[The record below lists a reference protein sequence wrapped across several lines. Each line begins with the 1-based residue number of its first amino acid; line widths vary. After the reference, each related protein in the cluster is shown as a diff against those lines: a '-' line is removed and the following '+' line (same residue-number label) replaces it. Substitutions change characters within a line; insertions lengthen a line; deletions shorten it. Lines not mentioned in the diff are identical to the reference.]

1 MKNTLTFLKGALKEN
16 AVVVL
21 GLSGG
26 PDSMCLFHMLLEL
39 REKYNLKIIGTHVN
53 HNVRSESEEEE
64 KFVRRICKENNCLF
78 ESIKLNIKEKTNFE
92 CKARTERYAFFNQVI
107 NKYQANFLMTAHHG
121 DDLTETIL
129 MHLTRGS
136 NLSGYAGFKK
146 RTIYPQYELLRPLIY
161 MTKEEI
167 LVYCHTNG
175 IEYRVD
181 KSNENEMYTRNRYR
195 KHLLPFLK
203 QENKKVHHK
212 FLKFS
217 EELEQV
223 EEYLEKNAKIA
234 LTHVYD
240 FDKVN
245 LHEWKQLD
253 SLMKKRVIEYIL
265 EEEYQN
271 DISKINEKHVELV
284 LNLCESVKPNMCV
297 ELPLRKKIVKEYDT
311 LYFYNK
317 EKKNRK
323 EYKVD
328 KEVKI
333 SDFEKLIQLDDTD
346 IQKSNFII
354 RLNSNEIALPLKIRT
369 RKEKDKMEV
378 KNLKGTKKIKDIF
391 IDEKVPKSKRDEI
404 PILVDNNG
412 TILWILGLKK
422 SKFDKN
428 KDEFYDIIYKYVIS
442 EEQKNEQ
449 K

>member
-1 MKNTLTFLKGALKEN
+1 MKNTLSFLKNTLKEN

-26 PDSMCLFHMLLEL
+26 PDSMCLFHVLLEF
-39 REKYNLKIIGTHVN
+39 RKQYNLKIIGAHVN
-53 HNVRSESEEEE
+53 HNVRNESEEEKE
-64 KFVRRICKENNCLF
+64 FVRRICKENNCLF

-92 CKARTERYAFFNQVI
+92 SKARTERYTFFNQVVK
-107 NKYQANFLMTAHHG
+107 KYQADFLMTAHHG

-129 MHLTRGS
+129 MHITRGS
-136 NLSGYAGFKK
+136 NLNGYAGFKK

-161 MTKEEI
+161 MTKDEI
-167 LVYCHTNG
+167 LAYCHTNKV
-175 IEYRVD
+175 EYRVD

-203 QENKKVHHK
+203 QENKNVHQK

-217 EELEQV
+217 EALEQV
-223 EEYLEKNAKIA
+223 EEYLEKNTQIA
-234 LTHVYD
+234 LTRVYD

-245 LHEWKQLD
+245 LHEWKKLD

-265 EEEYQN
+265 KKEYQN
-271 DISKINEKHVELV
+271 DIHIINERHVTLV
-284 LNLCESVKPNMCV
+284 LHLCESKKPNLCI

-311 LYFYNK
+311 MYFYNK
-317 EKKNRK
+317 ERIERK
-323 EYKVD
+323 EYSVD

-333 SDFEKLIQLDDTD
+333 SESEKLIQLENTD
-346 IQKSNFII
+346 IPKSNFII

-378 KNLKGTKKIKDIF
+378 KNLKGTKKLKDIL
-391 IDEKVPKSKRDEI
+391 INEKVPKSKRDEI
-404 PILVDNNG
+404 PILVDQND
-412 TILWILGLKK
+412 TILWVLGLKK

-428 KDEFYDIIYKYVIS
+428 KDEFYDIIYKYIIS
-442 EEQKNEQ
+442 EEQKNE
-449 K
+449 KK